1 MSIRRYSDEVTA
13 AFASR
18 LRDAMADLRVSQ
30 AELSTRVRA
39 STGFVS
45 DTLRGLKLPGAQFLI
60 AIREALELN
69 IDWLLVGKGERFGT
83 PIDQDLLMSLSLQV
97 ELVQLAAPGNHPLAS
112 ALLRQFLPD
121 ARIDNP
127 ALAAD
132 ALEAQGFLRG
142 LSASSDSQAIAITL
156 YNRALHV
163 PTGQRPALLAREL
176 LALYE
181 SKRPPSILQT
191 LKLTPKPANDAP
203 SEDSINWNPRKL
215 RKGEK
220 IGDILT
226 PKPANDAPSED
237 SINWNPRKLRKGE
250 KIGDVLTKG
259 QRRKTGK
266 STKRR

>member
-13 AFASR
+13 GFASR

-30 AELSTRVRA
+30 AELSTRVSA

-60 AIREALELN
+60 AIREALELS

-97 ELVQLAAPGNHPLAS
+97 ELVQLAAAGNHRLAG
-112 ALLRQFLPD
+112 ALLREFLPD
-121 ARIDNP
+121 AQIDIP
-127 ALAAD
+127 AAGTD

-142 LSASSDSQAIAITL
+142 LCASSDSQAIAITL

-163 PTGQRPALLAREL
+163 PTGQRPALLTKEL

-181 SKRPPSILQT
+181 SKRPPSILST
-191 LKLTPKPANDAP
+191 LKITPKPTKDVPAKDTT
-203 SEDSINWNPRKL
+203 NWTPQPPL
-215 RKGEK
+215 REGEV
-220 IGDILT
+220 IGGFLDQ
-226 PKPANDAPSED
+226 KP
-237 SINWNPRKLRKGE
+237 
-250 KIGDVLTKG
+250 
-259 QRRKTGK
+259 RRKTGK